1 MLISLVL
8 LTWNRYRFLDLCLAS
23 LFANLS
29 GAFDYQIL
37 LLDNG
42 STDLTPQV
50 LNRYRNKP
58 GVTLLANAENRG
70 LSAYKTLFNKA
81 KGKIIIEVDDDILD
95 FPKDFD
101 QIMVDYLA
109 AYPDYG
115 FLALNVIQDERTN
128 GAKPDPSHYAED
140 TRGNKTVEQGPAG
153 GWCAGFRRKD
163 YRAIWLPFNL
173 IPLSMKRCEDGTL
186 TALFRR
192 LRGLKAGV
200 IREAV
205 CLHACGPYYAQQY
218 GQTEREIQKYMAA
231 GLTELADSYIQTQKG
246 V

>member
-50 LNRYRNKP
+50 LNRYRNQP
-58 GVTLLANAENRG
+58 GLTLLTHVENRG

-81 KGKIIIEVDDDILD
+81 EGEIIIEIDDDILD

-101 QIMVDYLA
+101 QIMAAYLA
-109 AYPDYG
+109 TYSDYG
-115 FLALNVIQDERTN
+115 FLSLNVIQDERTN

-140 TRGNKTVEQGPAG
+140 IRGDKTVEQGPAG
-153 GWCAGFRRKD
+153 GWCAGFRRKN
-163 YRAIWLPFNL
+163 YRSVWLPFNL
-173 IPLSMKRCEDGTL
+173 IPLNMKRCEDGTL
-186 TALFRR
+186 TALFRM
-192 LRGLKAGV
+192 LLGLKAGV

-231 GLTELADSYIQTQKG
+231 GLTELADSYIRTRNG